1 MMRAA
6 KERTMRKA
14 AAITCL
20 FLDIGGVL
28 LTDGWDHHAR
38 KRAATNFKLD
48 LAEMEDRHHLTFDT
62 YEEGKL
68 TLEEYLGRV
77 VFYQKRPFTRAQ
89 FRRFM
94 FAQSKPYPMMI
105 ELVTRLKVRH
115 GLKIAVV
122 SNEARELNV
131 HRIRKFKLERFVD
144 SFISS
149 CFVHVRKPDADI
161 FRLAL
166 DVAQTSARQV
176 VYIENTPMFVQI
188 AEGLGI
194 RSILHTDYRSTCA
207 QLASFGLHYDGG
219 VILETR

>member
-1 MMRAA
+1 MKRSAP
-6 KERTMRKA
+6 
-14 AAITCL
+14 ITAL

-38 KRAATNFKLD
+38 RRAAKHFKLNW
-48 LAEMEDRHHLTFDT
+48 AEMEKRHSLTFDT

-77 VFYQKRPFTRAQ
+77 VFYQKRPFTQAQ

-94 FAQSKPYPMMI
+94 FAQSKPYLLMI
-105 ELVTRLKVRH
+105 ELVRKLKARY

-122 SNEARELNV
+122 SNEARELNS
-131 HRIRKFKLERFVD
+131 HRIRKFKLYEFVD
-144 SFISS
+144 LFISS

-166 DVAQTSARQV
+166 DIAQAPARQV
-176 VYIENTPMFVQI
+176 LYIENTPMFVQV

-207 QLASFGLHYDGG
+207 KLASLGLQPDEG
-219 VILETR
+219 VIHETR

>member
-1 MMRAA
+1 M
-6 KERTMRKA
+6 
-14 AAITCL
+14 
-20 FLDIGGVL
+20 FLDVGGVL

-38 KRAATNFKLD
+38 KRAATKFKLE
-48 LAEMEDRHHLTFDT
+48 LAEMEKRHHLTFEI

-68 TLEEYLGRV
+68 TLEEYLDLV

-89 FRRFM
+89 FRKYM
-94 FAQSKPYPMMI
+94 FAQSKPYPEMI
-105 ELVTRLKVRH
+105 ELVRGLKERF
-115 GLKIAVV
+115 GLKIVVV
-122 SNEARELNV
+122 SNEARELNEY
-131 HRIRKFKLERFVD
+131 RIRKFKLDGFAD

-166 DVAQTSARQV
+166 DIAQTPVGQV

-194 RSILHTDYRSTCA
+194 QSIPHTDYMSTCA
-207 QLASFGLHYDGG
+207 KLASFGLLIDK
-219 VILETR
+219 

>member
-1 MMRAA
+1 MKRNAP
-6 KERTMRKA
+6 
-14 AAITCL
+14 ITTL

-28 LTDGWDHHAR
+28 LTDGWDHLAR
-38 KRAATNFKLD
+38 RRAAKHFKLNR
-48 LAEMEDRHHLTFDT
+48 AEMEDRHHLTFDT

-77 VFYQKRPFTRAQ
+77 VFHRKRPFTRAQ

-94 FAQSKPYPMMI
+94 FAQSKPYPEMI
-105 ELVTRLKVRH
+105 ELIRKLKARY

-122 SNEARELNV
+122 SNEGRKLNAY
-131 HRIRKFKLERFVD
+131 RIRKFKLDRFVD

-161 FRLAL
+161 FRLAQ
-166 DVAQTSARQV
+166 DIAQAPARQV
-176 VYIENTPMFVQI
+176 VYIENTPMFVQV

-207 QLASFGLHYDGG
+207 KLASLGLQNDVGDTH
-219 VILETR
+219 ETR

>member
-1 MMRAA
+1 M
-6 KERTMRKA
+6 
-14 AAITCL
+14 
-20 FLDIGGVL
+20 FLDVGGVL

-38 KRAATNFKLD
+38 KRAATKFKLE
-48 LAEMEDRHHLTFDT
+48 LAEMEKRHHLTFEI

-68 TLEEYLGRV
+68 TLEEYLDLV

-89 FRRFM
+89 FRKYM
-94 FAQSKPYPMMI
+94 FAQSKPYPEMI
-105 ELVTRLKVRH
+105 ELVRGLKERF
-115 GLKIAVV
+115 GLKIVVV
-122 SNEARELNV
+122 SNEARELNEY
-131 HRIRKFKLERFVD
+131 RIRKFKLDGFAD

-166 DVAQTSARQV
+166 DIAQTPVSQV

-194 RSILHTDYRSTCA
+194 QSILHTDYMSTCA
-207 QLASFGLHYDGG
+207 KLASFGLLIDK
-219 VILETR
+219 